1 MVPRNTCDCGAS
13 RRPLGIQKKRLSQ
26 ALSKNIVGG
35 VVFYDTGTYMLSAYY
50 RTSYRQP
57 HNMYQVCVNSF
68 GKVSCLG
75 LQVSFRRCHRLC
87 RCVVGLCASYTTLF
101 TTSIGLAWT
110 SPPSFLP
117 SLLYDFVHHFVTKH
131 LRSYPLPPY
140 SLLRARVPPSTKYFT
155 GLHGTNWLMVQ
166 LQPPSC
172 FRHVLAL
179 PSVLTVLHANKW

>member
-87 RCVVGLCASYTTLF
+87 RCVVGLCASYTTFIYNIDRAGLNISSQLF
-101 TTSIGLAWT
+101 TVTPLWLRTSFCHKAPSKLSLT
-110 SPPSFLP
+110 SLFPSQ
-117 SLLYDFVHHFVTKH
+117 
-131 LRSYPLPPY
+131 
-140 SLLRARVPPSTKYFT
+140 STGAAVDQVFYWPTRNKLVDGPATTSVMFPTRFGIALSAHGFT
-155 GLHGTNWLMVQ
+155 
-166 LQPPSC
+166 
-172 FRHVLAL
+172 R
-179 PSVLTVLHANKW
+179 K